1 MKNLGGLDRTIRVV
15 LAVVFF
21 YLGASVLIG
30 TWSIVAYVLAV
41 TMLVTAAIGFCPL
54 YKLLGIS
61 TNKEK

>member
-1 MKNLGGLDRTIRVV
+1 MVRVI

-21 YLGASVLIG
+21 LLGMNFFVG
-30 TWSIVAYVLAV
+30 TLSIVAYVLAA

-61 TNKEK
+61 TIDKK